1 VISNCCGSKPSE
13 CDSIFE
19 ALNLADMNRILYRCD
34 AEERADGLG
43 GGVYDIPNYA
53 PFVYCGIQGLWLH
66 CFRISV
72 LFSGAFN
79 HYAVTAFV
87 RKS

>member
-1 VISNCCGSKPSE
+1 MISNCCGSKPSE

-43 GGVYDIPNYA
+43 GGVYDIPNYG

-66 CFRISV
+66 CFRICEFKKS
-72 LFSGAFN
+72 
-79 HYAVTAFV
+79 VTAAI
-87 RKS
+87 K